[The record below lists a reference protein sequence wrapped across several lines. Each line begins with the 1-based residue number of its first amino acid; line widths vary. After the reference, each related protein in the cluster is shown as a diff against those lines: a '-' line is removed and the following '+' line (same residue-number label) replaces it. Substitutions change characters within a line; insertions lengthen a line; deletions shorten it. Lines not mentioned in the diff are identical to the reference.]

1 MALNSQYTKLC
12 LQCLL
17 LLSFRLNSRALLC
30 RVMGRWLL
38 LFSCARITSRQ
49 PFFPSS
55 LGNLS
60 LSLCLYV
67 TKNKKKKRNNQDTLD
82 NLQQFSKFLIDSSDT
97 NSKSFTELFLFEF
110 VVQLPKFG
118 IEEKKTYTIHV
129 CEWNP
134 FENVHLKRNPPKM
147 AWIGTFQR
155 SDELEMTTLPNGRP
169 IEILFGH

>member
-1 MALNSQYTKLC
+1 MSKLC

-49 PFFPSS
+49 HFFPSS

-67 TKNKKKKRNNQDTLD
+67 TKNKKKKRNNQDTVD
-82 NLQQFSKFLIDSSDT
+82 NLQQFPKFLIDSSDT
-97 NSKSFTELFLFEF
+97 NSKSFIELVYF
-110 VVQLPKFG
+110 VN
-118 IEEKKTYTIHV
+118 EKKILSYCPLRLT
-129 CEWNP
+129 
-134 FENVHLKRNPPKM
+134 RNQQLVLPPKM

-169 IEILFGH
+169 IEILFDH

>member
-1 MALNSQYTKLC
+1 MALNSRLHSNMKLC

-55 LGNLS
+55 LGNLYF
-60 LSLCLYV
+60 SLCLYV

-97 NSKSFTELFLFEF
+97 NSKSFIELDL
-110 VVQLPKFG
+110 L
-118 IEEKKTYTIHV
+118 V

-147 AWIGTFQR
+147 VWIGTFQR

-169 IEILFGH
+169 IEILF

>member
-1 MALNSQYTKLC
+1 MTVQTGWFLELQCLNILCTELFIVKVAFAQNSLSILLAFKLC

-49 PFFPSS
+49 HFFPSS

-67 TKNKKKKRNNQDTLD
+67 TKNKKKKRNNQDTVE
-82 NLQQFSKFLIDSSDT
+82 NLQQFPKFLIDSSDT
-97 NSKSFTELFLFEF
+97 S
-110 VVQLPKFG
+110 
-118 IEEKKTYTIHV
+118 
-129 CEWNP
+129 
-134 FENVHLKRNPPKM
+134 
-147 AWIGTFQR
+147 
-155 SDELEMTTLPNGRP
+155 
-169 IEILFGH
+169 